1 MHLIGINDNQTA
13 HKTFRAILIGFND
26 VKMMELTT
34 ETMLDKVLM
43 IEDILTE
50 KQLLV
55 LQDMLYVYKDL
66 QEVVHNYPEPDTLF
80 TQTQRDLFNL
90 FDIK

>member
-1 MHLIGINDNQTA
+1 M
-13 HKTFRAILIGFND
+13 K
-26 VKMMELTT
+26 
-34 ETMLDKVLM
+34 TMLDKVLM

-66 QEVVHNYPEPDTLF
+66 QEEVHNYPPEDTLF
-80 TQTQRDLFNL
+80 TQTQFELFDL

>member
-1 MHLIGINDNQTA
+1 M
-13 HKTFRAILIGFND
+13 KTN
-26 VKMMELTT
+26 
-34 ETMLDKVLM
+34 TMLDTVM
-43 IEDILTE
+43 TIEDILTE

-55 LQDMLYVYKDL
+55 LQDMLYVYKEL
-66 QEVVHNYPEPDTLF
+66 QEEVHNYPEPDTLF